1 MRLEEAFNKNYNRF
15 TENEQYICRYL
26 LEHKKECAVMS
37 ITEFAGSCHVSES
50 MLVRF
55 AKKNGLAGYGELKA
69 RLRLEEQET
78 EEAMGPGEG
87 LLNTVTDSYHKMM
100 DELIGRGLDSL
111 FEKLHRA
118 RRVFLYGSGSAQTRA
133 ASEMK
138 RIFLPV
144 KEMFHIHGHDMR
156 GALSRVMTERD
167 MAVIIS
173 LTGESEA
180 TVSLARELRLRQV
193 PTLSITRLGN
203 NTLASVCD
211 ENLYIHSITLP
222 ARYGVEYEISTPYF
236 ILIEYLYLA
245 YQEFLKR
252 RLDSQQ
258 IL

>member
-78 EEAMGPGEG
+78 EEALGPGEE

-111 FEKLHRA
+111 FEKLYR
-118 RRVFLYGSGSAQTRA
+118 GSAQTRA

-222 ARYGVEYEISTPYF
+222 SRYGVEYEISTPYF

-252 RLDSQQ
+252 RLDS
-258 IL
+258 L

>member
-1 MRLEEAFNKNYNRF
+1 MRPEEAFNKNYNRF

-78 EEAMGPGEG
+78 EEALGPGEE
-87 LLNTVTDSYHKMM
+87 LLNTVTDSYKMM

-111 FEKLHRA
+111 FEKLYRA

-222 ARYGVEYEISTPYF
+222 SRYGVEYEISTPYF

-252 RLDSQQ
+252 RLDS
-258 IL
+258 L

>member
-1 MRLEEAFNKNYNRF
+1 M
-15 TENEQYICRYL
+15 
-26 LEHKKECAVMS
+26 
-37 ITEFAGSCHVSES
+37 
-50 MLVRF
+50 
-55 AKKNGLAGYGELKA
+55 
-69 RLRLEEQET
+69 
-78 EEAMGPGEG
+78 
-87 LLNTVTDSYHKMM
+87 TDSYHKMM

-111 FEKLHRA
+111 FEKLYRA

-211 ENLYIHSITLP
+211 ENLYIHSIPLP
-222 ARYGVEYEISTPYF
+222 SRYGVEYEISTPYF

-252 RLDSQQ
+252 RLDS
-258 IL
+258 L

>member
-1 MRLEEAFNKNYNRF
+1 MGLEERFNENYHRF

-26 LEHKKECAVMS
+26 LEHKASCIRLS
-37 ITEFAGSCHVSES
+37 ITEFAGMCHVSES

-55 AKKNGLAGYGELKA
+55 AKKNGLSGYGELKA
-69 RLRLEEQET
+69 RFRLEQDTGDRRE
-78 EEAMGPGEG
+78 GE
-87 LLNTVTDSYHKMM
+87 LLDLVTDSYHKMM
-100 DELIGRGLDSL
+100 DELMRRDMTSL

-144 KEMFHIHGHDMR
+144 KEMFHINGHDMR
-156 GALSRVMTERD
+156 GALSRVVTARD

-173 LTGESEA
+173 LSGESGA
-180 TVSLARELRLRQV
+180 TVGLAEELRLRQV
-193 PTLSITRLGN
+193 PMLAITRMGN

-222 ARYGVEYEISTPYF
+222 ASYGIEYEISTPYF

-245 YQEFLKR
+245 YQDYLCMK
-252 RLDSQQ
+252 LP
-258 IL
+258 